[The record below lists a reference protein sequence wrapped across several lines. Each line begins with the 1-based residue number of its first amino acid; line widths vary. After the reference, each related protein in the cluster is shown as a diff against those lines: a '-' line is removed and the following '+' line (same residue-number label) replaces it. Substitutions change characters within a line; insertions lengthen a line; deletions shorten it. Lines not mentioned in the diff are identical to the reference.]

1 MHSTIQV
8 PVLRMINLG
17 LLSVFIPTFLFVSIT
32 PGLCM
37 TLAMTLGISLGVRR
51 TLWMMWGE
59 MLGVVIVAT
68 SAVLGV
74 AAILLG
80 MPALLTLFKWLGGL
94 YLCYVGLQ
102 MWQSKGKLAIPEPGA
117 AVQVSRRQLFW
128 QGLFTAV
135 SNPKGWAFHMALLPP
150 FIDAKLPFWPQL
162 VVLLAIILL
171 LEFGCLLL
179 YASGG
184 KALRLIFAEEKNVKL
199 LNRIAGSL
207 MLLVGVWLAL
217 S

>member
-1 MHSTIQV
+1 
-8 PVLRMINLG
+8 MINVA

-37 TLAMTLGISLGVRR
+37 TLSMTLGISLGVRR

-59 MLGVVIVAT
+59 MLGVALVAT

-74 AAILLG
+74 AALLLG
-80 MPALLTLFKWLGGL
+80 LPQLLVAFKWLGGA

-102 MWQSKGKLAIPEPGA
+102 MWQSKGKLAIPA
-117 AVQVSRRQLFW
+117 AGTVVEVSRKQLFS
-128 QGLFTAV
+128 QGFLTAV

-150 FIDAKLPFWPQL
+150 FIDPQLPFWPQL
-162 VVLLAIILL
+162 TVLMCIILL
-171 LEFGCLLL
+171 LEFACLLL

-184 KALRLIFAEEKNVKL
+184 KALRLIFAQEHNVRL

-207 MLLVGVWLAL
+207 MLFVGVWLAL
-217 S
+217 T

>member
-1 MHSTIQV
+1 
-8 PVLRMINLG
+8 MINVA

-37 TLAMTLGISLGVRR
+37 TLSMTLGISLGVRR

-59 MLGVVIVAT
+59 MLGVALVAT

-74 AAILLG
+74 AALLLG
-80 MPALLTLFKWLGGL
+80 LPQLLVAFKWLGGA

-102 MWQSKGKLAIPEPGA
+102 MWQSKGKLAIPA
-117 AVQVSRRQLFW
+117 AGTVVEVSRKQLFS
-128 QGLFTAV
+128 QGFLTAV

-150 FIDAKLPFWPQL
+150 FIDPQLPFWPQL
-162 VVLLAIILL
+162 TVLLCIILL
-171 LEFGCLLL
+171 LEFACLLL

-184 KALRLIFAEEKNVKL
+184 KALRLIFAQEHNVRL

-207 MLLVGVWLAL
+207 MLFVGVWLAL

>member
-1 MHSTIQV
+1 
-8 PVLRMINLG
+8 MINVA
-17 LLSVFIPTFLFVSIT
+17 LLSVFVPTFLFVSIT

-37 TLAMTLGISLGVRR
+37 TLSMTLGISLGVRR

-59 MLGVVIVAT
+59 MLGVALVAT

-74 AAILLG
+74 AALLLG
-80 MPALLTLFKWLGGL
+80 MPQLLVAFKWLGGA

-102 MWQSKGKLAIPEPGA
+102 MWQSKGKLAIPA
-117 AVQVSRRQLFW
+117 AGTAQEVSRRQLFW
-128 QGLFTAV
+128 QGLITAV

-150 FIDAKLPFWPQL
+150 FIDPKLPFWPQL
-162 VVLLAIILL
+162 AALMCIILL
-171 LEFGCLLL
+171 LEFACLLL

-184 KALRLIFAEEKNVKL
+184 KALRLIFAQEHNVRL

-207 MLLVGVWLAL
+207 MLGVGVWLAF

>member
-1 MHSTIQV
+1 
-8 PVLRMINLG
+8 
-17 LLSVFIPTFLFVSIT
+17 
-32 PGLCM
+32 M

-59 MLGVVIVAT
+59 MLGVALVAT

-74 AAILLG
+74 AALLLG
-80 MPALLTLFKWLGGL
+80 LPQLLVAFKWLGGA

-102 MWQSKGKLAIPEPGA
+102 MWQSKGKLAIPA
-117 AVQVSRRQLFW
+117 AGVISQVSRQQLFW
-128 QGLFTAV
+128 QGLLTAV

-162 VVLLAIILL
+162 AALLGIILL

-179 YASGG
+179 YASSG
-184 KALRLIFAEEKNVKL
+184 KALRVIFSQAHNVRL
-199 LNRIAGSL
+199 LNRLAGSL

>member
-1 MHSTIQV
+1 
-8 PVLRMINLG
+8 MINVA

-37 TLAMTLGISLGVRR
+37 TLSMTLGISLGVRR

-59 MLGVVIVAT
+59 MLGVALVAT

-74 AAILLG
+74 AAILLK
-80 MPALLTLFKWLGGL
+80 MPQLLIAFKWLGGA
-94 YLCYVGLQ
+94 YLCYVGWQ
-102 MWQSKGKLAIPEPGA
+102 MWQSKGKLAIPAVGTV
-117 AVQVSRRQLFW
+117 VQVSRRQLFS
-128 QGLFTAV
+128 QGFLTAV

-162 VVLLAIILL
+162 LVLMCIILV

-184 KALRLIFAEEKNVKL
+184 KALRLLFAQERHVRL

>member
-1 MHSTIQV
+1 VCSSD
-8 PVLRMINLG
+8 
-17 LLSVFIPTFLFVSIT
+17 LSVFIPTFLFVSIT

-37 TLAMTLGISLGVRR
+37 TLSMTLGISLGVRR

-59 MLGVVIVAT
+59 MLGVALVAT

-74 AAILLG
+74 AALLLG
-80 MPALLTLFKWLGGL
+80 LPQLLVAFKWLGGA

-102 MWQSKGKLAIPEPGA
+102 MWQSKGKLAIPA
-117 AVQVSRRQLFW
+117 AGTVVEVSRKQLFS
-128 QGLFTAV
+128 QGFLTAV

-150 FIDAKLPFWPQL
+150 FIDPQLPFWPQL
-162 VVLLAIILL
+162 TVLMCIILL
-171 LEFGCLLL
+171 LEFACLLL

-184 KALRLIFAEEKNVKL
+184 KALRLIFAQEHNVRL

-207 MLLVGVWLAL
+207 MLFVGVWLAL

>member
-1 MHSTIQV
+1 
-8 PVLRMINLG
+8 MINLT

-37 TLAMTLGISLGVRR
+37 TLSMTLGISLGVRR

-59 MLGVVIVAT
+59 MLGVALVAT

-74 AAILLG
+74 AALLLG
-80 MPALLTLFKWLGGL
+80 LPQLLVVFKWLGGA

-102 MWQSKGKLAIPEPGA
+102 MWQSRGKLAIPA
-117 AVQVSRRQLFW
+117 AGTMVQVSRRQLFW
-128 QGLFTAV
+128 QGLLTAV

-162 VVLLAIILL
+162 AALLAIILL

-184 KALRLIFAEEKNVKL
+184 KAMRLIFAQEHNVRL

-207 MLLVGVWLAL
+207 MLGVGVWLAL

>member
-1 MHSTIQV
+1 
-8 PVLRMINLG
+8 MINTA

-59 MLGVVIVAT
+59 MLGVVLVAT

-80 MPALLTLFKWLGGL
+80 MPQLLVAFKWLGGA

-102 MWQSKGKLAIPEPGA
+102 MWQSKGKLAIPA
-117 AVQVSRRQLFW
+117 AGTVLEVSRRQLFW
-128 QGLFTAV
+128 QGFLTAV

-162 VVLLAIILL
+162 AVLMCIILL

-184 KALRLIFAEEKNVKL
+184 KALRLIFAQEHNVRL

>member
-1 MHSTIQV
+1 
-8 PVLRMINLG
+8 MINLT

-37 TLAMTLGISLGVRR
+37 TLSMTLGISLGVRR

-59 MLGVVIVAT
+59 MLGVALVAT

-74 AAILLG
+74 AALLLG
-80 MPALLTLFKWLGGL
+80 LPQLLVAFKWLGGA

-102 MWQSKGKLAIPEPGA
+102 MWQSRGKLAIPA
-117 AVQVSRRQLFW
+117 AGTMVQVSRRQLFW
-128 QGLFTAV
+128 QGLLTAV

-162 VVLLAIILL
+162 AALLTIILL

-184 KALRLIFAEEKNVKL
+184 KAMRLIFAQEHNVRL

-207 MLLVGVWLAL
+207 MLGVGVWLAL

>member
-1 MHSTIQV
+1 
-8 PVLRMINLG
+8 MINVA
-17 LLSVFIPTFLFVSIT
+17 LLSVFVPTFLFVSIT

-37 TLAMTLGISLGVRR
+37 TLSMTLGISLGVRR

-59 MLGVVIVAT
+59 MLGVALVAT

-74 AAILLG
+74 AALLLG
-80 MPALLTLFKWLGGL
+80 MPQLLVAFKWLGGA

-102 MWQSKGKLAIPEPGA
+102 MWQSKGKLAIPA
-117 AVQVSRRQLFW
+117 AGTAQEVSRRQLFW
-128 QGLFTAV
+128 QGLITAV

-150 FIDAKLPFWPQL
+150 FIDPKLPFWPQL
-162 VVLLAIILL
+162 AVLMCIILL
-171 LEFGCLLL
+171 LEFACLLL

-184 KALRLIFAEEKNVKL
+184 KALRLIFAQEHNVRL

-207 MLLVGVWLAL
+207 MLGVGVWLAF

>member
-1 MHSTIQV
+1 
-8 PVLRMINLG
+8 MINLT

-37 TLAMTLGISLGVRR
+37 TLSMTLGISLGVRR

-59 MLGVVIVAT
+59 MLGVALVAT

-74 AAILLG
+74 AALLLG
-80 MPALLTLFKWLGGL
+80 LPQLLVAFKWLGGA

-102 MWQSKGKLAIPEPGA
+102 MWQSRGKLAIPA
-117 AVQVSRRQLFW
+117 AGTMVQVSRRQLFW
-128 QGLFTAV
+128 QGLLTAV

-162 VVLLAIILL
+162 AALLAIILL

-184 KALRLIFAEEKNVKL
+184 KAMRLIFAQEHNVRL

-207 MLLVGVWLAL
+207 MLGVGVWLAL